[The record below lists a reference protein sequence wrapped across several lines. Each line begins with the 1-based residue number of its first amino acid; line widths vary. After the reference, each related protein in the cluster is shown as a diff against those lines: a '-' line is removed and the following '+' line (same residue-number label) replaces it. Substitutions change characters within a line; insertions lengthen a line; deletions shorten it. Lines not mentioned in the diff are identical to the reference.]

1 MKNRH
6 LIIFSLLILTA
17 ILFSNCGGETLI
29 VDENLLIGRWKSG
42 SLYEVYEAGGSGY
55 TWDEADDVTEDER
68 QQFEWSITDNNILT
82 QVHLMEMGGRIPK
95 VYSITQLNSVSLVCE
110 DDYGVK
116 HYFTRVE

>member
-1 MKNRH
+1 M
-6 LIIFSLLILTA
+6 ILTA

-95 VYSITQLNSVSLVCE
+95 VYSITQLNSVSLVYE

>member
-55 TWDEADDVTEDER
+55 TCDEADDVTEDER

-82 QVHLMEMGGRIPK
+82 KVHLMEMGGRIPK
-95 VYSITQLNSVSLVCE
+95 VYSITQLNSVSLVYE